1 MTLSLSLCWQPY
13 ATVDSQ
19 RSKLLLLK
27 PLLIFALESLNIL
40 YVPVGRSRSLRI
52 TFKRGK
58 LYNDSSAPLGKCLCL
73 NSTDKIEG
81 DVMLSL
87 SQYTRTDHVF
97 HFLNKQHD

>member
-1 MTLSLSLCWQPY
+1 M
-13 ATVDSQ
+13 DSQ

-52 TFKRGK
+52 TFKRGE
-58 LYNDSSAPLGKCLCL
+58 LYNDSSAHLGKCLCL
-73 NSTDKIEG
+73 NSTDKNEG